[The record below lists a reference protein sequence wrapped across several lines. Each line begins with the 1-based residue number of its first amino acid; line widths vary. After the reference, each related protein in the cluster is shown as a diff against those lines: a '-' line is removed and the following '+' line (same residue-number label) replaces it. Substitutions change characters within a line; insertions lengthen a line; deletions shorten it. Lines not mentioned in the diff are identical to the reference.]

1 MRFGDDIGRDV
12 LDELAFCLKGIFAVR
27 RESKAFADTKDMG
40 IDCHCGLVPN
50 DRTDHVRGLTTDSLE
65 RLQVIDVIGN
75 DAVVDFYQ
83 PLRHLYQMFR
93 FGTGITDGLDVFKD
107 FVRGGF
113 REAFRRRVCGK
124 EGRCDHI
131 DPLVRALGGEHHR
144 HKTLERIGEHQF
156 ALCDRHVGFKPR

>member
-1 MRFGDDIGRDV
+1 MLCLFCKISAVGTQTALVAFGFAGLADVAAVEEQPVMRFGDDGGGDV

-75 DAVVDFYQ
+75 DAVVCFHQ
-83 PLRHLYQMFR
+83 PLRHLYQVFR

-107 FVRGGF
+107 FV
-113 REAFRRRVCGK
+113 
-124 EGRCDHI
+124 
-131 DPLVRALGGEHHR
+131 
-144 HKTLERIGEHQF
+144 
-156 ALCDRHVGFKPR
+156 

>member
-1 MRFGDDIGRDV
+1 MCSLFFKKSAIGCQSACFALGFAGLADVTAMQEKPMMGFGDDGSRDV

-27 RESKAFADTKDMG
+27 RESKAFADTKDMS

-75 DAVVDFYQ
+75 DAVVCFHQ

-93 FGTGITDGLDVFKD
+93 FGTGITDGLDVFED
-107 FVRGGF
+107 FV
-113 REAFRRRVCGK
+113 
-124 EGRCDHI
+124 
-131 DPLVRALGGEHHR
+131 
-144 HKTLERIGEHQF
+144 
-156 ALCDRHVGFKPR
+156 